1 MYKRILVPTDGT
13 ELCTTALDAALALA
27 QAGGGS
33 ILGLHAGPPER
44 LNPLAEEDPV
54 RAAWLIERE
63 QAGDDA
69 LAWVARRAAEA
80 GVPCETRLVHGES
93 PAVAIV
99 ETARDRLCDLIVMG
113 SHGHGGLRARLLGT
127 ETTRVLET
135 CAIPVLVVRGP
146 TQGGHVKQS
155 PD

>member
-69 LAWVARRAAEA
+69 LAWVAPRRRSRRALRNPA
-80 GVPCETRLVHGES
+80 GPRRKPGCGHR
-93 PAVAIV
+93 
-99 ETARDRLCDLIVMG
+99 RD
-113 SHGHGGLRARLLGT
+113 
-127 ETTRVLET
+127 
-135 CAIPVLVVRGP
+135 GP
-146 TQGGHVKQS
+146 
-155 PD
+155 